1 LNAAGRGC
9 LYPGC
14 DKFWA
19 GVLGFKTT
27 PKTATKRLTR
37 THTHTQAH
45 ALFLPQAG
53 HGERVAAIRRRRAAG
68 AAAIRVFTVGVV
80 LTFSR

>member
-1 LNAAGRGC
+1 MNAAGRGC

-37 THTHTQAH
+37 THTHKRTPFSYPRLATASASRPFAGVGLQV
-45 ALFLPQAG
+45 LPLS
-53 HGERVAAIRRRRAAG
+53 ESS
-68 AAAIRVFTVGVV
+68 
-80 LTFSR
+80 L